1 MAITIQD
8 VEHIAKLARLKLTE
22 EEKQRFQKELGKI
35 IEYFDQLKKLSTEGV
50 PPTTHV
56 VALENV
62 LREDVIK
69 PSLPVEEALA
79 NAPDRKGNYFRVPK
93 VVEKES

>member
-1 MAITIQD
+1 MSITIQD
-8 VEHIAKLARLKLTE
+8 VEHIAKLARLRLTE
-22 EEKQRFQKELGKI
+22 EEKLRFQKELGKI
-35 IEYFDQLKKLSTEGV
+35 IEYFDQLKKLNTEGV

-56 VALENV
+56 VPLENV

-69 PSLPVEEALA
+69 TCLPVDEALA

-93 VVEKES
+93 VVEKEG

>member
-8 VEHIAKLARLKLTE
+8 VEHIAKLARLKLTV
-22 EEKQRFQKELGKI
+22 EEKQRFQKELEKI
-35 IEYFDQLKKLSTEGV
+35 IEYFDQLKKLNTEGV

-56 VALENV
+56 VPLENV
-62 LREDVIK
+62 LREDKVT

-93 VVEKES
+93 VVEKEG

>member
-8 VEHIAKLARLKLTE
+8 VEHIAKLARLRLTE
-22 EEKQRFQKELGKI
+22 EEKLRFQKELGKI
-35 IEYFDQLKKLSTEGV
+35 IEYFDQLKKLNTEGV

-56 VALENV
+56 VPLENV
-62 LREDVIK
+62 LREDKVT

-93 VVEKES
+93 VVEKEG

>member
-22 EEKQRFQKELGKI
+22 EEKLRFQKELGKI
-35 IEYFDQLKKLSTEGV
+35 IEYFDQLKKLNTDGV

-56 VALENV
+56 VPLENV
-62 LREDVIK
+62 LREDKVT

-79 NAPDRKGNYFRVPK
+79 DAPDRKGNYFRVPK

>member
-8 VEHIAKLARLKLTE
+8 VEHIAKLARLRLTE
-22 EEKQRFQKELGKI
+22 EEKQRFQKELGTI
-35 IEYFDQLKKLSTEGV
+35 IEYFDQLKKLNTDGV

-56 VALENV
+56 VPLENV
-62 LREDVIK
+62 LREDTVT

-93 VVEKES
+93 VVEKEG

>member
-22 EEKQRFQKELGKI
+22 EEKQRFQKELGTI
-35 IEYFDQLKKLSTEGV
+35 IEYFDQLKKLNTDGV
-50 PPTTHV
+50 SPTTHV
-56 VALENV
+56 VPLENV
-62 LREDVIK
+62 LREDKVK
-69 PSLPVEEALA
+69 PSLPVDEALA

-93 VVEKES
+93 VVEKEG

>member
-22 EEKQRFQKELGKI
+22 EEKQRFQKELGTI
-35 IEYFDQLKKLSTEGV
+35 IEYFDQLKKLNTEGV

-56 VALENV
+56 VPLENV
-62 LREDVIK
+62 LREDAVK
-69 PSLPVEEALA
+69 PCLSVEEALA

-93 VVEKES
+93 VVEKEG

>member
-8 VEHIAKLARLKLTE
+8 VEHIAKLARLRLTE
-22 EEKQRFQKELGKI
+22 EEKLRFQKELGKI
-35 IEYFDQLKKLSTEGV
+35 IEYFDQLKKLNTEGV
-50 PPTTHV
+50 PATTHV
-56 VALENV
+56 VPLENV
-62 LREDVIK
+62 LREDVVK

-93 VVEKES
+93 VVEKEG

>member
-8 VEHIAKLARLKLTE
+8 VEHIAKLARLRLTE
-22 EEKQRFQKELGKI
+22 EEKLRFQKELGKI
-35 IEYFDQLKKLSTEGV
+35 IEYFDQLKKLNTDGV

-56 VALENV
+56 VPLENV
-62 LREDVIK
+62 LREDAVK
-69 PSLPVEEALA
+69 PCLSVEEALA

-93 VVEKES
+93 VVEKEG

>member
-8 VEHIAKLARLKLTE
+8 VEHIAKLARLRLTE
-22 EEKQRFQKELGKI
+22 EEKLRFQKELGKI
-35 IEYFDQLKKLSTEGV
+35 IEYFDQLKKLNTDGV

-56 VALENV
+56 VPLENV
-62 LREDVIK
+62 LRGDVVK
-69 PSLPVEEALA
+69 PSLPVDEALA

-93 VVEKES
+93 VVEKEG

>member
-1 MAITIQD
+1 MAITLED

-22 EEKQRFQKELGKI
+22 EEKQRFQKELGTI
-35 IEYFDQLKKLSTEGV
+35 IEYFDQLKKLNTDGV

-56 VALENV
+56 VPLENV
-62 LREDVIK
+62 LREDKVT

>member
-22 EEKQRFQKELGKI
+22 EEKSRFQKELGKI
-35 IEYFDQLKKLSTEGV
+35 IEYFDQLKKLNTEGV
-50 PPTTHV
+50 PPNTHV
-56 VALENV
+56 VPLENV
-62 LREDVIK
+62 LREDKIT
-69 PSLPVEEALA
+69 PSLPVDEALA

-93 VVEKES
+93 VVEKEG

>member
-8 VEHIAKLARLKLTE
+8 VEHIAKLARLKLTV
-22 EEKQRFQKELGKI
+22 EEKQRFQKELEKI
-35 IEYFDQLKKLSTEGV
+35 IEYFDQLKKLNTEGV

-56 VALENV
+56 VPLENV
-62 LREDVIK
+62 LREDKVT

>member
-8 VEHIAKLARLKLTE
+8 VEHIAKLARLRLTE
-22 EEKQRFQKELGKI
+22 EEKHRFQKELGKI
-35 IEYFDQLKKLSTEGV
+35 IEYFDQLKKLDTDGV

-56 VALENV
+56 VPLENV
-62 LREDVIK
+62 LREDKVTTT
-69 PSLPVEEALA
+69 LPVEEALA

>member
-8 VEHIAKLARLKLTE
+8 VEHIAKLARLRLTE

-35 IEYFDQLKKLSTEGV
+35 IEYFDQLKKLNTEGV

-56 VALENV
+56 VPLENV
-62 LREDVIK
+62 LREDVVA
-69 PSLPVEEALA
+69 PSLPVDEALA

-93 VVEKES
+93 VVEKEG

>member
-22 EEKQRFQKELGKI
+22 EEKSRFQKELGKI
-35 IEYFDQLKKLSTEGV
+35 IEYFDQLKKLNTEGV

-56 VALENV
+56 VPLENV
-62 LREDVIK
+62 LREDKIT
-69 PSLPVEEALA
+69 PSLPVDEALA

-93 VVEKES
+93 VVEKEG

>member
-8 VEHIAKLARLKLTE
+8 VEHIAKLARLRLTE
-22 EEKQRFQKELGKI
+22 EEKHRFLKELGTI
-35 IEYFDQLKKLSTEGV
+35 IEYFDQLKKLNTEGV

-56 VALENV
+56 VPLENV
-62 LREDVIK
+62 FREDKVT
-69 PSLPVEEALA
+69 PSLPVDEALA